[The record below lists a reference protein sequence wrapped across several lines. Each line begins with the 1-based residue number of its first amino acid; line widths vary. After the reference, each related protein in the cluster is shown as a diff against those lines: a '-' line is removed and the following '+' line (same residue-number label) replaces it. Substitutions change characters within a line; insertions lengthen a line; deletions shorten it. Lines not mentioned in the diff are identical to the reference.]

1 MLKVSKKHTTCQ
13 IYLKLTIKTTAKSG
27 ASIVNFGHIL
37 HFIIIIIVEFNQMSD
52 EPEKL

>member
-37 HFIIIIIVEFNQMSD
+37 HFIIIVEFNQMSA

>member
-1 MLKVSKKHTTCQ
+1 MLKVNKKHTTCQ

-37 HFIIIIIVEFNQMSD
+37 HFIIIIVEFNQMSD